1 MELTFEIKTLFKK
14 KLNPNIHDR
23 KYLNIVLY
31 MENGNSWH
39 GAKHLKHIYQEEIK
53 PNTQEIMSI

>member
-23 KYLNIVLY
+23 KYLNMLLY

-39 GAKHLKHIYQEEIK
+39 GAKL
-53 PNTQEIMSI
+53 